1 VPGPD
6 RLKLLEPG
14 EELRDGSG
22 RPIVV
27 DAVHQR
33 LWSRVA
39 VAGPPGSERPSY
51 FLKQFVAADGQ
62 VVRGGA
68 CAESQAALL
77 GRATFGDCVLV
88 PEFSADDRA
97 LLAYPHHEFATTDEL
112 LRSNPARLERL
123 WSQFCEDVAALIAST
138 ATVSDDVLSGLR
150 KGSGAAPGAGRAL
163 AFKAF
168 EVRNIAPRIEGTQP
182 LLVFDLG
189 PAYVSTVA
197 DVAARLMVSV
207 LLLNWG
213 RPMSRFIQGPPV
225 ALAAVAAR
233 CWSDYL
239 DATTVANAVRK
250 EVAMRRRSIQAVTRR
265 ERWGK
270 AAGMAT
276 VGRRYE
282 AQAMAWVRRTL
293 S

>member
-1 VPGPD
+1 M
-6 RLKLLEPG
+6 KLLEPG
-14 EELRDGSG
+14 EELRDGAG
-22 RPIVV
+22 RPVVV

-39 VAGPPGSERPSY
+39 VAGPPGFERPCY

-62 VVRGGA
+62 VVRGGDV
-68 CAESQAALL
+68 AESQAASL

-88 PEFSADDRA
+88 PAFTAEDRA

-112 LRSNPARLERL
+112 LRSDPARLERL
-123 WSQFCEDVAALIAST
+123 WSQFCDDVAALIAST
-138 ATVSDDVLSGLR
+138 ATVSDDVLAGLR
-150 KGSGAAPGAGRAL
+150 KASAAEPGSGRAL
-163 AFKAF
+163 GFKAF
-168 EVRNIAPRIEGTQP
+168 EVRNIAPRIDGMQP

-213 RPMSRFIQGPPV
+213 RPMSRFVQGPPV
-225 ALAAVAAR
+225 ALASVAAR
-233 CWSDYL
+233 RWSDYL
-239 DATTVANAVRK
+239 DQATVANAVTK
-250 EVAMRRRSIQAVTRR
+250 EVAMRRRSIQSSTRR

-276 VGRRYE
+276 VGQRYE